1 MGFHMSLDS
10 EYDKAGDFY
19 FNWLDKNLPDRD
31 RYIQP
36 SIEIMLAMLGNVQG
50 IKVCDLGCGDGYLSR
65 ILASRGALIS
75 GVDISRNL
83 LRHAKEHSSQ
93 LDITYLLDDAQ
104 SMSQVSEASLDA
116 VICNMVLMDIPDL
129 SATMSSVRRV
139 LVDGGKFV
147 FSILHPCFFTPFNAD
162 SPSEEIDEG
171 GNFKALRVTRYG
183 LEGKWFSDGSGMC
196 GRLGSHHR
204 TLSTYLNT
212 LSASGFQLVE
222 ISEPLDPVLD
232 EKVKCRESIVPT
244 LLIAKSIAIQG

>member
-1 MGFHMSLDS
+1 MSFDS

-36 SIEIMLAMLGNVQG
+36 SIEIMLDMLGNVQG
-50 IKVCDLGCGDGYLSR
+50 IKICDLGCGDGYLSR
-65 ILASRGALIS
+65 ILASRGALVS

-83 LRHAKEHSSQ
+83 LRHAKGHSSQ

-162 SPSEEIDEG
+162 SPSEEFDEG

-196 GRLGSHHR
+196 GTLGSHHR

-232 EKVKCRESIVPT
+232 RDVKCRESIVPT
-244 LLIAKSIAIQG
+244 LLIAKSIALQG